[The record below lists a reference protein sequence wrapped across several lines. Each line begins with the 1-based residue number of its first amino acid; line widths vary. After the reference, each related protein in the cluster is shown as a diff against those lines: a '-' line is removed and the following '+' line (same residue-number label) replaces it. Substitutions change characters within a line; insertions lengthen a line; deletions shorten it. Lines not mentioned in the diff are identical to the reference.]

1 MFYLKEISFRAQFF
15 FLSGFILT
23 GLCYNHKGL
32 LLFLL
37 TFNSLSSNSKKYS
50 FNLGADYFIYTHP
63 SELFTTYF
71 LVVFHFTFILTF
83 HLVLW
88 HLIDFSRSSLKRFE
102 FDTLNTMI
110 KITTGA
116 LYFLNFLFLI
126 LIFPNCWSFFESFNE
141 NSNRSTLKFFLELKI
156 KDYIHFLE
164 TLLYTINICFILIV
178 VLHSLL
184 NFQHLKILLQWKK
197 LFFFFN
203 LTLIAICGSSDLI
216 SQSLGVLM
224 LWSFLQFT
232 VMSRVITQKT
242 KKYINIQQANKN
254 LSNSS

>member
-15 FLSGFILT
+15 LLSSFILT
-23 GLCYNHKGL
+23 GLCYNNKSL

-37 TFNSLSSNSKKYS
+37 TFNSLSSNSKKFS
-50 FNLGADYFIYTHP
+50 FDVGADYFIYTHP

-71 LVVFHFTFILTF
+71 LIVFHFTFILTF

-88 HLIDFSRSSLKRFE
+88 HLIDFSKSSLKRFE
-102 FDTLNTMI
+102 FDALNIMI
-110 KITTGA
+110 KVTTGV
-116 LYFLNFLFLI
+116 LYLLNFSFLI

-141 NSNRSTLKFFLELKI
+141 NSDKSTLKFFLELKI
-156 KDYIHFLE
+156 NDYIRFLE

-197 LFFFFN
+197 LFFFLN
-203 LTLIAICGSSDLI
+203 LTLIAVCGSSDLI
-216 SQSLGVLM
+216 SQSLGMLM
-224 LWSFLQFT
+224 LWGFLQFT
-232 VMSRVITQKT
+232 VLSRTVILKT

-254 LSNSS
+254 LFNSN